1 MIGAF
6 AGVIL
11 ISSVKKIDGEV
22 RFYGVEIAFIAA
34 IVDGCGFICMRKIN
48 EKAKVHWLIAPFY
61 LSCGLFALS
70 LFGFIFIPG
79 LVMIS

>member
-34 IVDGCGFICMRKIN
+34 IVDGCGFICM
-48 EKAKVHWLIAPFY
+48 
-61 LSCGLFALS
+61 
-70 LFGFIFIPG
+70 
-79 LVMIS
+79 